1 MNKVCAAFND
11 FTALCVCMSNPPF
24 LPVHPGVP
32 QGLLAALT
40 VPLAVVHLHVPL
52 LPLHH
57 RPLHVQGLETRKT
70 NKSKFGLSHFL
81 VVIILTQKIA
91 RKSLVT
97 NVNFLYHFSYILLL
111 HNEIFIILFHGYNLF
126 YTSKM

>member
-1 MNKVCAAFND
+1 MNKVWAAFND
-11 FTALCVCMSNPPF
+11 FTASCVYMSNPPF

-32 QGLLAALT
+32 QGLLGALT

-52 LPLHH
+52 PPLHH

-81 VVIILTQKIA
+81 VVIILGIFFYYTMKYRQI
-91 RKSLVT
+91 
-97 NVNFLYHFSYILLL
+97 FFIL
-111 HNEIFIILFHGYNLF
+111 LFHGYNLF